1 MARLLKK
8 YATPYF
14 EKLLVVGNKTLQ
26 GKRDM
31 CIHHILGK
39 FMNHNFAFYQAQA
52 NELDAQYVEN
62 VCTVLEQG
70 MDYTW
75 RHGAAYI
82 QVLSPLGNNHKR
94 ENLQQVRGGA
104 KKYYIKARHQV
115 EVLHRGVLVN
125 IGQLPH
131 QGSSVVETRKKINSW
146 AASHE
151 EKWRCLPT
159 KPKEKV

>member
-1 MARLLKK
+1 MHAPHR
-8 YATPYF
+8 
-14 EKLLVVGNKTLQ
+14 
-26 GKRDM
+26 GK
-31 CIHHILGK
+31 CK
-39 FMNHNFAFYQAQA
+39 NPNCAFCYAQA

-151 EKWRCLPT
+151 GKLQRV
-159 KPKEKV
+159 PKQLK